1 MTLRKNWILVLLLVA
16 LTASVACGDEDAG
29 NGDAAQ
35 GGDCD
40 TESVETE
47 EGLIY
52 KNVECGDGAEPESG
66 DTISVHYT
74 GRLEDGTEFD
84 SSEGGEPIQF
94 VLGAGQVIEGW
105 DLGFE
110 GMKVGGKRELTIPPA
125 LGYGAQ
131 GAPPTIPPNATL
143 IFDVELVDVAPAES

>member
-1 MTLRKNWILVLLLVA
+1 MTSRRNWILVLLLVA
-16 LTASVACGDEDAG
+16 LATFAACGDEDAG
-29 NGDAAQ
+29 GDDAA
-35 GGDCD
+35 GDGDCT

-47 EGLIY
+47 EGLVY
-52 KNVECGDGAEPESG
+52 KDVECGDGAEPASG

-94 VLGAGQVIEGW
+94 VLGAGQVIQGW

-110 GMKVGGKRELTIPPA
+110 GMKVGGKRELTIPPD
-125 LGYGAQ
+125 LGYGEQ
-131 GAPPTIPPNATL
+131 GSPPTIPPNSTL
-143 IFDVELVDVAPAES
+143 IFDVELVDVTPAAS